1 MRNSSPYVCEEFY
14 MINNKIKGFC
24 GEEIAAE
31 YLKKHDYV
39 ILERNYTTDVGE
51 IDIIAAGEG
60 FLVFVEVKERLNENY
75 GYAAEAVGVHRQRKI
90 SQVASQY
97 IRKYRRF
104 DVPVRFDVIEIYL
117 EEKRVNH
124 IENAF
129 DSYLR
134 Y

>member
-1 MRNSSPYVCEEFY
+1 

-31 YLKKHDYV
+31 YLKKHGYV

-75 GYAAEAVGVHRQRKI
+75 GYASEAVGVHKQRKI

-104 DVPVRFDVIEIYL
+104 DVPVRFDVIEVYL
-117 EEKRVNH
+117 EEKCVNH

>member
-1 MRNSSPYVCEEFY
+1 

-75 GYAAEAVGVHRQRKI
+75 GYAAEAVGVHKQRKI

-104 DVPVRFDVIEIYL
+104 DVPVRFDVIAIYL